1 MNGILLVDKPAGL
14 SSHAVVARVRRSL
27 NRKRVGHAGTL
38 DPMAT
43 GLLVVGVDAGT
54 RLLTFLVGADKSY
67 AATIR
72 LGIGTDTDDATG
84 TILATPGYEQ
94 VDLIEASLAPFRG
107 AIRQRPSAVSAIK
120 VAGRRSYQ
128 RVRAGE
134 AVELAERPVTVHSL
148 DLIEARR
155 TTDPDTGLPV
165 VDVDV
170 VMAVSSGT
178 YVRAIARDLGA
189 GLDSAGHL
197 TALRRTAVGPFDVR
211 DAGALAD
218 VAADTPLHP
227 LGDIARRILPAL
239 SVSPDHVDA
248 VSHGVRLPCDTAA
261 AGPVALLSP
270 TGELLAV
277 SSCGDDARWRHQFVV
292 PQSPSDTLRTP

>member
-14 SSHAVVARVRRSL
+14 SSHAVVARVRHSL

-54 RLLTFLVGADKSY
+54 RMLTFLVGADKSY

-84 TILATPGYEQ
+84 TILTTPGYER
-94 VDLIEASLAPFRG
+94 VDSIEPALAQFRG
-107 AIRQRPSAVSAIK
+107 AINQRPSAVSAIK

-148 DLIEARR
+148 DLVDVRR
-155 TTDPDTGLPV
+155 TTDQHTGLSV

-170 VMAVSSGT
+170 VMTVSSGT

-189 GLDSAGHL
+189 GLHSAGHL
-197 TALRRTAVGPFDVR
+197 TALRRTSVGPFDVR
-211 DAGALAD
+211 DAVALDDVDQDSPVHALGD
-218 VAADTPLHP
+218 VA
-227 LGDIARRILPAL
+227 RRVLPAL
-239 SVSPDHVDA
+239 TVSPDHVDA

-261 AGPVALLSP
+261 EGPVALLSP
-270 TGELLAV
+270 AGDLLAV
-277 SSCGDDARWRHQFVV
+277 SQCGDDARWRHQFVV
-292 PQSPSDTLRTP
+292 PQPSSDTLRAP